1 MENQAKDNVSTT
13 EAYIHSLVT
22 TNVVREPALRSAIQ
36 ALRLPQGSRGLDLG
50 CGVGLQTGMLAD
62 AVGVAGHVTGLD
74 ISPEFLIYAE
84 KLVQQAGLATR
95 ISFKE
100 GSATEL
106 PFDDN
111 TFDWAWSADCV
122 GYVPLEPLPL
132 IKELVRVVKPGGH
145 IAILAWSSE
154 KLLPGYPILEAR
166 LNSTAAGIAPFARGQ
181 RPGLHFMRALGWLRE
196 AGLENI
202 VANTFVG
209 DAYAPLPDD
218 SRRALIAL
226 LQMRWLGVDAELT
239 NDERSEYKRLCQV
252 ASPDFIVD
260 QPDYYAFFT
269 YSMFHGKVAK

>member
-62 AVGVAGHVTGLD
+62 AVGIAGHVTGLD

-84 KLVQQAGLATR
+84 KLAQQAGLATR

-132 IKELVRVVKPGGH
+132 IKELVRVVKPGADGS
-145 IAILAWSSE
+145 I
-154 KLLPGYPILEAR
+154 
-166 LNSTAAGIAPFARGQ
+166 
-181 RPGLHFMRALGWLRE
+181 
-196 AGLENI
+196 
-202 VANTFVG
+202 
-209 DAYAPLPDD
+209 PDPPW
-218 SRRALIAL
+218 R
-226 LQMRWLGVDAELT
+226 
-239 NDERSEYKRLCQV
+239 
-252 ASPDFIVD
+252 
-260 QPDYYAFFT
+260 
-269 YSMFHGKVAK
+269 